1 MTNLLWR
8 LGLGFN
14 RFVLTWDQNGF
25 YVPTYVRLP
34 AVGTMQHSSTGMHV
48 HSSVCVC
55 ACVPA
60 STPSPTPRVS
70 DGTRSGVAVRGTRDC
85 HRWYHPPLMC
95 GIFNVHNH
103 DLSASL
109 CVHTRAT
116 APCSTQ
122 QPDSTV
128 LKTD

>member
-55 ACVPA
+55 ACLPLLHHQHVGCLMVP
-60 STPSPTPRVS
+60 
-70 DGTRSGVAVRGTRDC
+70 GVG
-85 HRWYHPPLMC
+85 
-95 GIFNVHNH
+95 
-103 DLSASL
+103 
-109 CVHTRAT
+109 
-116 APCSTQ
+116 
-122 QPDSTV
+122 
-128 LKTD
+128 